1 MTLFTPRIPL
11 KEKMFFAEHLAVM
24 LKSGIAIDRAL
35 NTLAQ
40 QTANKQI
47 RQIYEK
53 IYDSVQK
60 GKPLSEGF
68 MEFSA
73 TFGSFFINMIKAG
86 EYAGKLEDALRS
98 LHFQIKKDYSL
109 KSKVISALTY
119 PTFVVA
125 AIMVIGSAM
134 MVYVIPRLIPIF
146 ADFHSQL
153 PLATRILIA
162 TSNFAAKYFL
172 WIILSIL
179 LIGFILFKL
188 TRGPWKKGWHTIIL
202 RLPLIG
208 KLARNVNI
216 TRVTR
221 TLSTL
226 LGTGI
231 LVVDALNITAKIIGN
246 KLFQDIL
253 IKSANEIKNGI
264 SIAATLKPY
273 PRLFPPTV
281 YTMIMVGEESGR
293 LAELLEEVAQFYEE
307 AVDETT
313 KSISSIIEPVLIVL
327 LGTVIGGI
335 AIAILMPMYTLMQAV

>member
-1 MTLFTPRIPL
+1 MQLFTPRIPL

-40 QTANKQI
+40 QTTNKHTK
-47 RQIYEK
+47 QIYEK
-53 IYDSVQK
+53 VYESVQK

-68 MEFSA
+68 MEFEN
-73 TFGSFFINMIKAG
+73 TFGAFFINMIKAG
-86 EYAGKLEDALRS
+86 EYAGKLENALRS
-98 LHFQIKKDYSL
+98 LHYQIKKDYSL
-109 KSKVISALTY
+109 RSKIIGALTY
-119 PTFVVA
+119 PAFVIG
-125 AIMVIGSAM
+125 AIFVIGSAM

-153 PLATRILIA
+153 PLATRILIGV
-162 TSNFAAKYFL
+162 SNFAAMYFL
-172 WIILSIL
+172 WIILSLL
-179 LIGFILFKL
+179 LIGFGLFKL
-188 TRGPWKKGWHTIIL
+188 TRGPWKKGWHNTL
-202 RLPLIG
+202 LHLPLVG
-208 KLARNVNI
+208 NLVRNVNI
-216 TRVTR
+216 TRATR

-226 LGTGI
+226 LGTDI
-231 LVVDALNITAKIIGN
+231 LVVDALNITAKIISN
-246 KLFQDIL
+246 CVFQDVL
-253 IKSANEIKNGI
+253 IKCAEEVKRGV
-264 SIAATLKPY
+264 SIATTLKPY
-273 PRLFPPTV
+273 PKLFPPTV

-335 AIAILMPMYTLMQAV
+335 AVAILTPMYSLMQAV